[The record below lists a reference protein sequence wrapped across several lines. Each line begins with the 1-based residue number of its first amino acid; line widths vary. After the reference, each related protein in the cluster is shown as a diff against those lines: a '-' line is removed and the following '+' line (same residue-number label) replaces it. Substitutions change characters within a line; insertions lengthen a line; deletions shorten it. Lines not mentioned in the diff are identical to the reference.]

1 MAEIEEAQLREQEKD
16 MVFRNIQDDGGIHDI
31 DSQEKKTARHQAILK

>member
-1 MAEIEEAQLREQEKD
+1 LEEQAKRKVAEIEEARLRDDEKD

-31 DSQEKKTARHQAILK
+31 DQ